1 MEDRAARL
9 VQLHEGFIADVLKP
23 VQSETVFAM
32 VSDPFLKR
40 RRLPTGLAYDNQ
52 VRSSGTLVRPQ
63 PIERIQ
69 CAIVTLP
76 WLDRAD
82 HQDGWTGPHVIEC
95 LGDALASSNGCL
107 LYTSD
112 AADERSSVD

>member
-1 MEDRAARL
+1 
-9 VQLHEGFIADVLKP
+9 
-23 VQSETVFAM
+23 M

-95 LGDALASSNGCL
+95 LGDALASSNGRNGAHDVA
-107 LYTSD
+107 TQMKATDFD
-112 AADERSSVD
+112 ALVS